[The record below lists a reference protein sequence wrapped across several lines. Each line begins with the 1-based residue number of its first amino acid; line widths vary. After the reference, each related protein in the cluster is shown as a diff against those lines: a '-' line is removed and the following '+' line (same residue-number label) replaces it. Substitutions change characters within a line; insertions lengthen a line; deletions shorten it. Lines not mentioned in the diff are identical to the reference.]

1 MERDYRRTGKSLAGF
16 FLRDCLGIPFSSL
29 FTLDVYF
36 FVLTIGTHFY
46 IFQNMEAFKWD
57 EKKNQKLKKERN
69 LSFEQVVF
77 LIEND
82 CVIDIIRHP
91 KQSKYNNQRIY
102 IILIQDYVHLVP
114 FVDSPNE
121 RFLKT
126 IIPSRKFT
134 KLYKEG
140 KLK

>member
-1 MERDYRRTGKSLAGF
+1 LAHI
-16 FLRDCLGIPFSSL
+16 LCIIHNMKT
-29 FTLDVYF
+29 FTWE
-36 FVLTIGTHFY
+36 
-46 IFQNMEAFKWD
+46 Q
-57 EKKNQKLKKERN
+57 EKNKKLKKERDV
-69 LSFEQVVF
+69 SFEQVVF

-82 CVIDIIRHP
+82 CVIDIIKHP
-91 KQSKYNNQRIY
+91 NQLKYSNQSVY

-114 FVDSPNE
+114 FVDSQNE